1 VSFQPFSYR
10 AIAVRVNWATKTLS
24 QDVHDGDSLWLMFD
38 KGDYQYSNAN
48 CRLFGINTPEMND
61 KDVAIRE
68 KAAAAREYLKSLI
81 ADKELFVK
89 SEKLD
94 KYGRPL
100 VTIWTSAE
108 WFGINPQS
116 VNAQMVK
123 AGHAVSFMGDLS

>member
-1 VSFQPFSYR
+1 MPFQPFSYR
-10 AIAVRVNWATKTLS
+10 AIAVRVNWAAKALS

-68 KAAAAREYLKSLI
+68 KAVAAREHLKSLI

-100 VTIWTSAE
+100 VTIWTSEE

-123 AGHAVSFMGDLS
+123 AGHAIPFMGDLS